1 MNKTLLA
8 FAATTLFGLSLFAA
22 EVQASSSK
30 GNLLG
35 ALIVTAPSRSGV
47 APPQAE
53 NYSISSDG
61 YGNPAASAPTPTGHP
76 APEEVVI
83 YLQKV
88 SGHYKTPK
96 KHVNLDQKYLH
107 FGHRVLAVLKGTTVD
122 FTNSDPVYHNIFTN
136 SQLNKF
142 DLGRK
147 AAGQVASVKMNHV
160 EVPVKVYCE
169 IHSQMKTNILV
180 LQNPFFATVQPGQ
193 KFEIDG
199 IPSGT
204 YTLVAWHDYWEPVI
218 QKVIIKKG
226 NTTQIKITMDK
237 VRN

>member
-1 MNKTLLA
+1 MNKTLLVCA
-8 FAATTLFGLSLFAA
+8 VVILFGLFLAP
-22 EVQASSSK
+22 VQASSSK
-30 GNLLG
+30 GKLAG
-35 ALIVTAPSRSGV
+35 TLIVTASSRSGI
-47 APPQAE
+47 APSQST
-53 NYSISSDG
+53 NYSSSSDS
-61 YGNPAASAPTPTGHP
+61 YGNAVTTAPKPAGHS

-88 SGHYKTPK
+88 PGHYKAPK

-107 FGHRVLAVLKGTTVD
+107 FAHRVLAVLKGTTVD

-147 AAGQVASVKMNHV
+147 AAGQVSSVKMNHV

-180 LQNPFFATVQPGQ
+180 LQNPFFTTVQPGQ
-193 KFEIDG
+193 PFEIDG

-204 YTLVAWHDYWEPVI
+204 YTLIAWHDYWEPVV
-218 QKVIIKKG
+218 QTVTIKKG
-226 NTTQIKITMDK
+226 SATQIKITMDK